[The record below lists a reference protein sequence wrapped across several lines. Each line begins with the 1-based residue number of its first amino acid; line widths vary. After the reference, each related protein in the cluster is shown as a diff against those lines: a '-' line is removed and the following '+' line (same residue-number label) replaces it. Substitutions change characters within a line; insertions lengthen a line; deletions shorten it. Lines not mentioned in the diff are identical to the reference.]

1 MILHTPSDMMPDRA
15 PTVQQLLAFYL
26 EAGVD
31 CALTEEPVNRLSDP
45 DIVSDLTQCPRLVRR
60 RRPQRGHRPPRPGC
74 ARRAAPAP
82 EAAILSAREAA
93 RTAPSLEALRAL
105 LEKFD
110 GCALKSTA
118 TRLVFADGNPQ
129 ARIMFV
135 GEAPGREEDLEG
147 LPFVGRSGKLLDRMI
162 AAIGLDR
169 SNAYIA
175 NVIPWRPPGNR
186 TPTPQETQICLP
198 FIQRQIELVNPD
210 VLVTLGN
217 PSTQTLLSTREG
229 IMKTRGRWF
238 DYDTGTRVIRAL
250 ATFHPAYLLR
260 SPSYKRMAWQDLRAI
275 AKALEHE
282 DVLILSVPTRCSVL
296 TLLRRAGTR
305 MCNRR
310 ISAHRRA
317 HARRRRACAMHRS
330 ERVWL
335 TAPSAARWPS
345 RSATAAAGRSRATR
359 TRAALPAPG
368 RETAARYR
376 PAACLTVSDARQTTT
391 PPVSLNFASVSHGVR
406 SGVASSNRC
415 GRPAS
420 SAIRLASCVSP
431 VTAAQRLVGAPLKAV
446 AEETRD
452 RGRRQRRRHF
462 GAAGPGQKQRGRD
475 HRERRARR
483 RRPPRPSA
491 AFADAAD
498 GPDRRSRRSRPVPTS
513 AARCRRRPRRG
524 RD

>member
-1 MILHTPSDMMPDRA
+1 MTPESA

-31 CALTEEPVNRLSDP
+31 CALSDQPVNRLADP
-45 DIVSDLTQCPRLVRR
+45 DMMPAASETVPPKPVRMAAPIPAAAPR
-60 RRPQRGHRPPRPGC
+60 GE
-74 ARRAAPAP
+74 AAPAP
-82 EAAILSAREAA
+82 EAAIQSAREAA
-93 RTAPSLEALRAL
+93 RTAPTLEALRAL
-105 LEKFD
+105 LEGFE

-169 SNAYIA
+169 STAYIA

-217 PSTQTLLSTREG
+217 PSTQTLLATREG

-275 AKALEHE
+275 AKALEQ
-282 DVLILSVPTRCSVL
+282 
-296 TLLRRAGTR
+296 
-305 MCNRR
+305 
-310 ISAHRRA
+310 
-317 HARRRRACAMHRS
+317 
-330 ERVWL
+330 
-335 TAPSAARWPS
+335 
-345 RSATAAAGRSRATR
+345 
-359 TRAALPAPG
+359 LPA
-368 RETAARYR
+368 R
-376 PAACLTVSDARQTTT
+376 
-391 PPVSLNFASVSHGVR
+391 
-406 SGVASSNRC
+406 
-415 GRPAS
+415 
-420 SAIRLASCVSP
+420 
-431 VTAAQRLVGAPLKAV
+431 
-446 AEETRD
+446 
-452 RGRRQRRRHF
+452 
-462 GAAGPGQKQRGRD
+462 
-475 HRERRARR
+475 
-483 RRPPRPSA
+483 
-491 AFADAAD
+491 
-498 GPDRRSRRSRPVPTS
+498 
-513 AARCRRRPRRG
+513 
-524 RD
+524 

>member
-1 MILHTPSDMMPDRA
+1 MTPDPA

-31 CALTEEPVNRLSDP
+31 CALTDEPVNRLSDP
-45 DIVSDLTQCPRLVRR
+45 DIAQRAIETAPPNPVSPIPATIPAMLPAA
-60 RRPQRGHRPPRPGC
+60 RGEP
-74 ARRAAPAP
+74 APAP

-93 RTAPSLEALRAL
+93 RTAPTLEALREL

-169 SNAYIA
+169 STAYIA

-198 FIQRQIELVNPD
+198 FIRRQIELVNPD

-229 IMKTRGRWF
+229 IMKTRGRWVDF
-238 DYDTGTRVIRAL
+238 DTGTRVIRAL

-275 AKALEHE
+275 AKALEQ
-282 DVLILSVPTRCSVL
+282 
-296 TLLRRAGTR
+296 
-305 MCNRR
+305 
-310 ISAHRRA
+310 
-317 HARRRRACAMHRS
+317 
-330 ERVWL
+330 
-335 TAPSAARWPS
+335 AP
-345 RSATAAAGRSRATR
+345 AT
-359 TRAALPAPG
+359 
-368 RETAARYR
+368 
-376 PAACLTVSDARQTTT
+376 
-391 PPVSLNFASVSHGVR
+391 
-406 SGVASSNRC
+406 SS
-415 GRPAS
+415 
-420 SAIRLASCVSP
+420 
-431 VTAAQRLVGAPLKAV
+431 
-446 AEETRD
+446 
-452 RGRRQRRRHF
+452 
-462 GAAGPGQKQRGRD
+462 
-475 HRERRARR
+475 
-483 RRPPRPSA
+483 
-491 AFADAAD
+491 
-498 GPDRRSRRSRPVPTS
+498 
-513 AARCRRRPRRG
+513 
-524 RD
+524 